1 MSLFLCL
8 SGILWERYYQK
19 GVIKSWGVGKKIKRW
34 DAHKGRVSL
43 EWGFTPSVH
52 FDTHL
57 EWNFLNVMEVLGGN
71 GRNI

>member
-8 SGILWERYYQK
+8 SGILLERYYQK
-19 GVIKSWGVGKKIKRW
+19 GVIKSREVGKKIKRW

-43 EWGFTPSVH
+43 EWGFAPSVH

-57 EWNFLNVMEVLGGN
+57 E
-71 GRNI
+71 

>member
-8 SGILWERYYQK
+8 SGILLDRYYQK

-34 DAHKGRVSL
+34 DAHKGRVPL

-57 EWNFLNVMEVLGGN
+57 E
-71 GRNI
+71 